1 MMENGLK
8 IKYKEKGNL
17 LVRMEI
23 STRVIGSMIK
33 EKDMAIIFGMIKMS
47 IKDNGRT
54 INVKEKVLI

>member
-1 MMENGLK
+1 
-8 IKYKEKGNL
+8 
-17 LVRMEI
+17 MEI